1 MVDLNDASG
10 KLPEDS
16 GFSAALAKHQG
27 IKGFDETSYLPTSIT
42 RCTTM
47 LLMVP
52 QVIWCIER

>member
-47 LLMVP
+47 LLKVP
-52 QVIWCIER
+52 QVI